1 MARRLDHRGAAR
13 ISQKRLTSWF
23 EFFPANAALVA
34 GGGTIFFS
42 LNAAALALR
51 PFTVVRSHFLM
62 HIRSD
67 QLGANEFQ
75 AVALGIAIVSDQ
87 ASAIGVT
94 AIPTPYT
101 DMGSDLWFLHEQ
113 AMNHFTFV
121 SGVGFDAAGGRETR
135 IDSKAMRKVDIGQDL
150 VVVAEIAS
158 GISTGVDVVI
168 GGRMLVKVN

>member
-1 MARRLDHRGAAR
+1 MARRLHTRGAAV

-23 EFFPANAALVA
+23 QFFPANAALVS

-51 PFTVVRSHFLM
+51 PFTVVRTHLTM
-62 HIRSD
+62 HVRSD

-75 AVALGIAIVSDQ
+75 AVALGIAVVSDQ

-101 DMGSDLWFLHEQ
+101 DMGSDLWFLHDQ
-113 AMNHFTFV
+113 QMNHFTFV
-121 SGVGFDAAGGRETR
+121 SGVGFDASGGSQLKV
-135 IDSKAMRKVDIGQDL
+135 DSKAMRKVDIGQDI